1 MLKKRSAQIFF
12 LGKKADNLDESVGRI
27 IKVSGPLV
35 VADNMGDARMYDMVR
50 VSDARLMGEIIE
62 LHGDRA
68 SIQVYEETGGLG
80 PGEPVY
86 TTGDPLSVE
95 LGPGL
100 IEAIFDGVQRPLDT
114 IREKVGDYIT
124 RGVEV
129 APLNREHKWDFVPK
143 VKEGDKVQ
151 SGDIIGTVQETTLV
165 EHRIMVPLNCA
176 TGIVK
181 EIKSGEATVEDV
193 VARVETDDGLVD
205 IKMMQRWPIRKG
217 RPYKEKMGPHLPMI
231 TGQRVIDTFFPVAK
245 GGTACIPGPFGS
257 GKTVTQHQLAK
268 WADAEI
274 VVYIGC
280 GERGNEMTDVLLEFP
295 ELKDPKSGEPLMK
308 RTVLI
313 ANTSNMPVAAREASI
328 YTGIT
333 IAEYFRDMGYS
344 VALMADS
351 TSRWAEALRE
361 MSGRLEEMPGE
372 EGYPAYLGSRL
383 ADFYERSGRTICL
396 SSEEREGALTVVGAV
411 SPPGGDLSEPVSQ
424 ATLRIV
430 KVFWGLDASLAY
442 KRHFPAINWLLSY
455 SLYLDNVAAYFR
467 ETISEEWNDMRREA
481 MRLLQEESELEEI
494 VRLVG
499 VDALSPRERLILET
513 AKSLR
518 EDYLHQNAMHEVDT
532 YSSLQKQFSMLEMI
546 LSFHHEATVV
556 IEKGEIDLDL
566 EKMFALP
573 VREKIARAR
582 YVPEEELKELEK
594 IKAEIKEQVSTL
606 AGEGGEA
613 DA

>member
-1 MLKKRSAQIFF
+1 M
-12 LGKKADNLDESVGRI
+12 EEGRI
-27 IKVSGPLV
+27 TKVSGPLV
-35 VADNMGDARMYDMVR
+35 VADNMGDARMYDMVK
-50 VSDARLMGEIIE
+50 VSEARLMGEIIE

-86 TTGDPLSVE
+86 STGDPLSVE

-100 IEAIFDGVQRPLDT
+100 IEAIFDGVQRPLDK
-114 IREKVGDYIT
+114 IRDQVGDYIT
-124 RGVEV
+124 RGVEIS
-129 APLNREHKWDFVPK
+129 PLDRERKWDFK
-143 VKEGDKVQ
+143 ASVKEGDKVEP
-151 SGDIIGTVQETTLV
+151 GDIIGTVQETTLV
-165 EHRIMVPLNCA
+165 EHRIMVPPDFGA
-176 TGIVK
+176 GTIK
-181 EIKSGEATVEDV
+181 EIKNGEATVTDV
-193 VARVETDDGLVD
+193 VARIETENGVSDVT
-205 IKMMQRWPIRKG
+205 MMQRWPIRRG
-217 RPYKEKMGPHLPMI
+217 RPYREKMGPHIPMI
-231 TGQRVIDTFFPVAK
+231 TGQRIIDTFFPVAK

-396 SSEEREGALTVVGAV
+396 GGEDREGALTLVGAV

-430 KVFWGLDASLAY
+430 KVFWGLDATLAY
-442 KRHFPAINWLLSY
+442 RRHFPAINWLLSY

-467 ETISEEWNDMRREA
+467 DTIGEQWNDMRREA
-481 MRLLQEESELEEI
+481 MRILQEESELEEI

-499 VDALSPRERLILET
+499 VDALSARERLTLET

-518 EDYLHQNAMHEVDT
+518 EDFLHQNAMHEIDT
-532 YSSLQKQFSMLEMI
+532 YSSLKKQFSMLEMI
-546 LSFHHEATVV
+546 LVFHHEASAV
-556 IEKGEIDLDL
+556 IDKGDIDLDL
-566 EKMFALP
+566 EAMFSLS

-582 YVPEEELKELEK
+582 YVPEEELDELEG
-594 IKAEIKEQVSTL
+594 IKSEIKEQIASL
-606 AGEGGEA
+606 AGEGGDE